1 MKRIIVY
8 VVLILILSGC
18 GTLGLIES
26 LSRDKE
32 KPLVNSN
39 EIIISE
45 EKTKDSKY
53 ELLVHLYDDE
63 SCIDVS
69 CRKLVKIKTETPMAR
84 ELVHKDYANYV
95 LIYDGSIKLINVN
108 NKSQEVLD
116 IPYSKSNNYVIN
128 LDDESENEKENVGKK
143 IVSIVSSNDKE
154 IKYYDYEKRELTESK
169 SYESIS
175 NMNEFY
181 LGQSSGGFYLVNYN
195 GEEMFL
201 LNNEINKDN
210 IIQLL
215 MNDNYVSVKYTNN
228 RNKVAFVIYDLTGKE
243 VMKKSSNITNV
254 SLGEDE
260 FYVFETKRLV
270 VYNVNGSINKIIDT
284 TGYDVKHVYKNY
296 VFAVKDDNLIAY
308 NIKNDDTNVLTS
320 MSDKELVDISYK
332 EDKKT
337 GIYII
342 FKDSLENN
350 FGLYYNLENKSI
362 ENFNMN

>member
-18 GTLGLIES
+18 GTLGLIEN
-26 LSRDKE
+26 LSRDKD

-53 ELLVHLYDDE
+53 ELFVHLYDDE
-63 SCIDVS
+63 SCIDTS
-69 CRKLVKIKTETPMAR
+69 CRKLIKIKTETPMAR

-95 LIYDGSIKLINVN
+95 LIYDGRIKLINV

-154 IKYYDYEKRELTESK
+154 IKYYDYGKRELTESK
-169 SYESIS
+169 SYESIFS
-175 NMNEFY
+175 INEFY
-181 LGQSSGGFYLVNYN
+181 LGQSSGGFYLANYK

-215 MNDNYVSVKYTNN
+215 MNDNYKY
-228 RNKVAFVIYDLTGKE
+228 
-243 VMKKSSNITNV
+243 
-254 SLGEDE
+254 
-260 FYVFETKRLV
+260 
-270 VYNVNGSINKIIDT
+270 
-284 TGYDVKHVYKNY
+284 
-296 VFAVKDDNLIAY
+296 
-308 NIKNDDTNVLTS
+308 
-320 MSDKELVDISYK
+320 
-332 EDKKT
+332 
-337 GIYII
+337 
-342 FKDSLENN
+342 
-350 FGLYYNLENKSI
+350 
-362 ENFNMN
+362 